1 MKSLYLLI
9 PILLLG
15 CTKTQY
21 KDFKRVSLCL
31 QRAEFT
37 EVSIST
43 NGTVT
48 LKGYK
53 NDGGAESMAL
63 IAGAAA
69 EGAVR
74 GMKK

>member
-1 MKSLYLLI
+1 MKHLLYLI
-9 PILLLG
+9 PLLLSLG

-21 KDFKRVSLCL
+21 KDFKRVSFL
-31 QRAEFT
+31 QRAEFN
-37 EVSIST
+37 EVTIST

-53 NDGGAESMAL
+53 NDGGAEGTAL

-74 GMKK
+74 GMK